1 MALASCH
8 LMKVVPLT
16 HFPVETASGT
26 TCTRHK
32 LCIVATFLHYHDFF
46 LSFPGSDPIAAPS
59 ASTSSACGEGS
70 GDEAARS
77 LDEHILATT
86 TAPASEGGV
95 GVGVGH
101 GHPAASLSSHLGSSQ
116 TFHIREA
123 SPIKEALLTKF
134 ARLAPSSSAN
144 NAAAANSFAGV
155 PHSSH
160 ADDRQHQQ
168 HHHQD
173 GPQSLQV
180 RPSAP
185 EATATTSSSSTPSAA
200 HGPQSFS
207 GDGVPPPGAAATP
220 SWLHQ
225 VRGRIARTVEEKYTE
240 YKSERER
247 RMAQAAASASASAS
261 ANTSLADGSFDHHR
275 QDSTSSLTK
284 AESADNLAAAAASS
298 SSSASVAS
306 FSSLS
311 STATATSHSFS
322 ESLSLPYS
330 ATSCEDDT
338 DHDEDDGDDDD
349 GRKSTPRVAPFS
361 LPPPHPLDADAEGG
375 LDSPDSRTPVA
386 LGLDDRRREG
396 GGSPKTTPSRERR
409 KFTFSFLDK
418 SRNSTPGIMQSVV
431 FSKHIV

>member
-1 MALASCH
+1 
-8 LMKVVPLT
+8 MKVVPLT

-32 LCIVATFLHYHDFF
+32 FCIVATFLHYHDFF

-59 ASTSSACGEGS
+59 ASASSSAGGEES

-95 GVGVGH
+95 GGVGH

-144 NAAAANSFAGV
+144 NAAVANSFAGV
-155 PHSSH
+155 PHSGH

-185 EATATTSSSSTPSAA
+185 EAPAAASSSSTPSAA

-247 RMAQAAASASASAS
+247 RMAQAAASASASA
-261 ANTSLADGSFDHHR
+261 NTSLADGSFDHHR
-275 QDSTSSLTK
+275 QDATSPLTK

-375 LDSPDSRTPVA
+375 VGGGLDSPDSRTPVA